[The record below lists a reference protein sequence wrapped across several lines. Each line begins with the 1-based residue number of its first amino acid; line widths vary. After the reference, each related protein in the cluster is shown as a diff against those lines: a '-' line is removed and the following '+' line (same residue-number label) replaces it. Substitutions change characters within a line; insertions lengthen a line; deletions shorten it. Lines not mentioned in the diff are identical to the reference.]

1 MDDLKG
7 LAAYEYYSSE
17 GVKND
22 QNESEHADTG
32 EREDL
37 QSPVYGSGA
46 CRRMGDRGST
56 PDL

>member
-17 GVKND
+17 GVEND
-22 QNESEHADTG
+22 QNESEHNCTG
-32 EREDL
+32 EQEDL

-46 CRRMGDRGST
+46 CGRMGDRRST